1 MHPTILIL
9 RFKDLNFEF
18 SETSPEII
26 LNILKGLD
34 PTKAADINNLCGK
47 FLKDGAY
54 ILAR

>member
-34 PTKAADINNLCGK
+34 PTKAADINNLFGK